1 MNTDSISFDIAG
13 KHACFFS
20 LRCGKVGILAK
31 SRKLEVLLSFLCVDA
46 GKSIR
51 YFKVGRKEFI

>member
-13 KHACFFS
+13 KHACFFP

-31 SRKLEVLLSFLCVDA
+31 SRKLEMLLSFLCVDA
-46 GKSIR
+46 GKSIC
-51 YFKVGRKEFI
+51 YF